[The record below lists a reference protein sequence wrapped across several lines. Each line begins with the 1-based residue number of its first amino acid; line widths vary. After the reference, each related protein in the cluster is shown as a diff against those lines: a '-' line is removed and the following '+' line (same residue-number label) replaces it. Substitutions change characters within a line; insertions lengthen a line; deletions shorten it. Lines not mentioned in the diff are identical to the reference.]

1 MDSPSFIQVLKHQR
15 HIVDYTFISAS
26 ALFVNM
32 FRQVCWLLTQLQLQI
47 YDYLLTLHLEIR
59 LIWFSRW
66 SYTKVLYLLIR
77 YMSFINAPM
86 VILIQT
92 SPNLSK
98 GACELT
104 WHVTIWLL
112 CLQVFL
118 AETALS
124 VRTWAIWSR
133 SKIIGFGLVALNL
146 AHLIIECV
154 FLHKIFSLL
163 QFGVRPYQGFRGC
176 VLTQNSNWEW
186 VNFATVALVEAVV
199 LFLMLISAF
208 RLYREGSQ
216 SELTDVIHRD
226 GIIFYVY
233 LLSMLLAQRT
243 RLTLTTPWQFSQL
256 QI

>member
-1 MDSPSFIQVLKHQR
+1 M
-15 HIVDYTFISAS
+15 A
-26 ALFVNM
+26 
-32 FRQVCWLLTQLQLQI
+32 
-47 YDYLLTLHLEIR
+47 
-59 LIWFSRW
+59 
-66 SYTKVLYLLIR
+66 
-77 YMSFINAPM
+77 
-86 VILIQT
+86 
-92 SPNLSK
+92 
-98 GACELT
+98 

-233 LLSMLLAQRT
+233 LLILAVANMT
-243 RLTLTTPWQFSQL
+243 NAIVLPMDLIMVLTPIQNMMYSVLTSRIFLNIRIIRNLPDL
-256 QI
+256 QGELHSIRNHFPGLAIPLHEFCHSEDRSV